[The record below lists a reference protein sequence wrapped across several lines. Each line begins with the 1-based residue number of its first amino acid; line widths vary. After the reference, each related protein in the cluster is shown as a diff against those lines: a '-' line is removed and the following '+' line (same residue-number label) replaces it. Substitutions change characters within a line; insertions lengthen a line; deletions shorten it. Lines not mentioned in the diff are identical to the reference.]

1 MYVLLSD
8 LFDTKGVLQVSVAQM
23 TVMSSA
29 DAALLVGAVTTTAR
43 GITDF
48 SSGHFTTAVTP
59 RLYGWHQ
66 VAETVGSTPVQTG
79 PHKDPH

>member
-1 MYVLLSD
+1 MYVLLRD
-8 LFDTKGVLQVSVAQM
+8 LFDTKGVLQVIVAQM

-43 GITDF
+43 GIADF

-59 RLYGWHQ
+59 FF
-66 VAETVGSTPVQTG
+66 
-79 PHKDPH
+79 